1 MPLIKELIESMSG
14 DLGRQYR
21 VAVVVNNVRIRLSGS
36 GTRKYSCTIYNFVL
50 CYSST
55 QDAGSGFFGAI
66 ARSWLSESSRPFR
79 LPDLNQAPPGHRRS
93 RGS

>member
-36 GTRKYSCTIYNFVL
+36 
-50 CYSST
+50 
-55 QDAGSGFFGAI
+55 
-66 ARSWLSESSRPFR
+66 
-79 LPDLNQAPPGHRRS
+79 
-93 RGS
+93 